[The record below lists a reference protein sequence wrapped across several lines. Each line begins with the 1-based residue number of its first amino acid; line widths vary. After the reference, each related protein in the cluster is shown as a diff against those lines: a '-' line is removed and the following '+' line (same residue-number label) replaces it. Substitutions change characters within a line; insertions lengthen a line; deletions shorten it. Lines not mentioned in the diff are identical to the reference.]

1 MPHNVNTLSELFP
14 LHLFTHCDIIAS
26 GDNMNDFSEMLTYL
40 RKREK
45 LSQQELGDKLGLGKS
60 TISMYENGK
69 RKPSYEVLEA
79 IADYFKVNISL
90 LMGKEMGT
98 DCGVSPGTRRINV
111 LGSIRAGIPAEAVED
126 IVDWEEIP
134 EEMCKGGKEYFGL
147 KVKGDSMWP
156 DFLEGDV
163 VIIQK
168 TPVCNNGNI
177 CAVYVNGYD
186 ATLKQIKLGDDGS
199 ITLQPRNPSYPPRT
213 YTKEEVEQL
222 PVTIAGVV
230 VELRRKFNF

>member
-1 MPHNVNTLSELFP
+1 MSNK
-14 LHLFTHCDIIAS
+14 IIFA
-26 GDNMNDFSEMLTYL
+26 DNL
-40 RKREK
+40 KRLMER
-45 LSQQELGDKLGLGKS
+45 DGKS
-60 TISMYENGK
+60 
-69 RKPSYEVLEA
+69 RKDVCDALNLNYYTFTDWVNAKKYPRMDKVELL
-79 IADYFKVNISL
+79 ADYFNVTKSELIEEYSSNGIA
-90 LMGKEMGT
+90 
-98 DCGVSPGTRRINV
+98 SPGTRRINV
-111 LGSIRAGIPAEAVED
+111 LGSIRAGIPTEAVED
-126 IVDWEEIP
+126 IIDWEEIP